1 MTPNT
6 TVDGRAQSDAE
17 EHSNRRHD
25 EVTPNISNMKT
36 TDTPT
41 ENGSFTAS
49 LKKEPRGIRL

>member
-25 EVTPNISNMKT
+25 EVTPNISNMKKHRYST
-36 TDTPT
+36 R
-41 ENGSFTAS
+41 EQQFHAS